1 MFDSIKLSDLPK
13 TYCRILRNPS
23 STRPTIWVMEQN
35 GMQAVVKDYS
45 TNRFFFRNTAGRF
58 LVWRESRAYKKLKN
72 LRGVPSL
79 YNVIDGLALVV
90 EKIPGRNL
98 GDFEKGIRLPDTFFQ
113 TLKDLVEE
121 CHNKGIAHCDLKKVS
136 NILLGHDGLPYI
148 VDWGASIAQGE
159 FNFFP
164 LNLIYRRFLFDDHMA
179 IIKVKLRH
187 IPETVTQEEKDRYNR
202 QGGVEKLI
210 RAIRD
215 RLRDILQRIA

>member
-113 TLKDLVEE
+113 ALKDLVEE
-121 CHNKGIAHCDLKKVS
+121 CHKKGIAHCDLKKVS